1 MTDAQ
6 IERALRHANDV
17 AKRAMAMGRHP
28 FGAVLV
34 APDGDT
40 VLAEQG

>member
-1 MTDAQ
+1 
-6 IERALRHANDV
+6 
-17 AKRAMAMGRHP
+17 MAMGRHP

-40 VLAEQG
+40 VLAEQGNIDTVNHTESTLARNAAAN